1 MTTEHGP
8 RPPFRT
14 FHTVRIVRVPRAAAF
29 VLAVPVLL
37 ALGVASVAAFAIA
50 GAALFVGPLLAP
62 LLRGRRVAPEHTP
75 EEGTITLDPSAYR
88 KVVEPASRLRG
99 PGERGPAGER

>member
-1 MTTEHGP
+1 MNEAPGP

-14 FHTVRIVRVPRAAAF
+14 LHTVRVVRMPRAVAF

-50 GAALFVGPLLAP
+50 GAALFAGPILAR
-62 LLRGRRVAPEHTP
+62 LLRGRRVGTEHA
-75 EEGTITLDPSAYR
+75 GGDDTITLDPSAYR
-88 KVVEPASRLRG
+88 EVTEPGRRLRG
-99 PGERGPAGER
+99 PDER